1 MGLSI
6 SSTDTILG
14 MESSPARLEMQSQ
27 AARLVFQ
34 QTNAKLKIHTDSPR
48 VTIDQYECF
57 AEAGMKNNYDLLKEA
72 SSRAYQH
79 IMEFIGQTAED
90 GGRLAAIQY
99 GGNPIAEI
107 AARDAFPVHEFGI
120 GFIPQSRPKI
130 DVTGSI
136 QIEPVL
142 DSNGATNSIT
152 GDYTPG
158 SLNISYIPWQL
169 NIYVKQYPSIDIRY
183 EGNSIDTII

>member
-6 SSTDTILG
+6 SHTDIKLG
-14 MESSPARLEMQSQ
+14 IESSPARLEMQSQ
-27 AARLVFQ
+27 PARMVFHQ
-34 QTNAKLKIHTDSPR
+34 NNAKLNINTDPPR

-57 AEAGMKNNYDLLKEA
+57 AEAGLKNNFDLLKEA
-72 SSRAYQH
+72 SSRAYQNALD
-79 IMEFIGQTAED
+79 FIGQTAED
-90 GGRLAAIQY
+90 GRTLASIEN
-99 GGNPIAEI
+99 GGNPIAQI

-142 DSNGATNSIT
+142 DANGATNSVT

-169 NIYVKQYPSIDIRY
+169 NIYVKQYPTINIQY
-183 EGNSIDTII
+183 EGNTVDTQI

>member
-6 SSTDTILG
+6 SSINAKLG
-14 MESSPARLEMQSQ
+14 VDSSPARLEMQSQ

-34 QTNAKLKIHTDSPR
+34 RTDAKLNIQSEPPR

-57 AEAGMKNNYDLLKEA
+57 AEAGLKNNYDFLKDA
-72 SSRAYQH
+72 SSRAYQQV
-79 IMEFIGQTAED
+79 MDFIGQTAAD
-90 GGRLAAIQY
+90 GGRLAAIEN

-107 AARDAFPVHEFGI
+107 AVRDASPVHEFGM

-158 SLNISYIPWQL
+158 RLDINYITGQL
-169 NIYVKQYPSIDIRY
+169 DIYVKQYSSIDIKY

>member
-1 MGLSI
+1 MGLI
-6 SSTDTILG
+6 INRTDAKLG
-14 MESSPARLEMQSQ
+14 IESSPARLEMQSQ
-27 AARLVFQ
+27 PARLEFHE
-34 QTNAKLKIHTDSPR
+34 TDAKLTIRSDPPR

-57 AEAGMKNNYDLLKEA
+57 AEVGLKNNYDLLKEA

-79 IMEFIGQTAED
+79 IMDYIGQTAAD
-90 GGRLAAIQY
+90 GGRLAAIEK

-130 DVTGSI
+130 NVTGSI

-158 SLNISYIPWQL
+158 SLNVNYIPWQL

-183 EGNSIDTII
+183 EGNSIDTTI

>member
-6 SSTDTILG
+6 SRTDIKLG

-27 AARLVFQ
+27 PARIDFHH
-34 QTNAKLKIHTDSPR
+34 TDAKLNIRTDPPR

-57 AEAGMKNNYDLLKEA
+57 AEAGLKNNYDLLKDA

-79 IMEFIGQTAED
+79 IMEYIGQTAED
-90 GGRLAAIQY
+90 GRTLAAIEN
-99 GGNPIAEI
+99 GGNPIAAI

-130 DVTGSI
+130 DVTGSV

-158 SLNISYIPWQL
+158 SLNINYIPWQL
-169 NIYVKQYPSIDIRY
+169 NIYVKQYPSINIKY
-183 EGNSIDTII
+183 EGNLIDTII